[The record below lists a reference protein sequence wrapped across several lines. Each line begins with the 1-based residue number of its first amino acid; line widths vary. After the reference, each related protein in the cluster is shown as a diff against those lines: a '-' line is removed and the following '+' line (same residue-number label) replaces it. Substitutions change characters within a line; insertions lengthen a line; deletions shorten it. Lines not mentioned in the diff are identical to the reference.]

1 MAIEIKVQRDF
12 LRTEAS
18 ITLPANVSDVDEIMR
33 ATKTNGKMVVL
44 YNQGYVQGINI
55 EQNTKVPEG
64 KSEEI
69 RQILNVETKE
79 I

>member
-55 EQNTKVPEG
+55 EQNSRISEA

-69 RQILNVETKE
+69 RQILNVDTKE